1 MEDLVEALQIM
12 IKYGFVS
19 KYPTTCVHDE
29 FHVCV
34 DFDLD
39 IVSEEDIKKLDE
51 LGFLWDDEF
60 EHFISYR
67 FGSC

>member
-1 MEDLVEALQIM
+1 MRDLIEALQIM
-12 IKYGFVS
+12 FKYGFDS
-19 KYPTTCVHDE
+19 RNPTTCVHDE
-29 FHVCV
+29 LHVCV

-51 LGFLWDDEF
+51 LGFFWDDEF
-60 EHFISYR
+60 EHFVSYR